1 MSRGYPS
8 LVLFD
13 FDTYLLSD
21 FYLLLPV
28 NAYDNYDTS
37 IQLLANNKMSNT
49 RLVACWLRAGCVYLN
64 SCEKRWLEL
73 KRKLNKES
81 FVRLEICT
89 IMERITYT
97 TGHTDDYSN
106 YSFTNSHSYL
116 A

>member
-28 NAYDNYDTS
+28 NASDNYDTS

-49 RLVACWLRAGCVYLN
+49 RLVACWLRLF
-64 SCEKRWLEL
+64 KFM
-73 KRKLNKES
+73 RKTLARAKAQIEPRK
-81 FVRLEICT
+81 FRRLDICA

-97 TGHTDDYSN
+97 TGHIDDYSN
-106 YSFTNSHSYL
+106 HSFTNSHSYL

>member
-28 NAYDNYDTS
+28 NASDNYDTS

-49 RLVACWLRAGCVYLN
+49 RLVACWL
-64 SCEKRWLEL
+64 EWL
-73 KRKLNKES
+73 
-81 FVRLEICT
+81 RLFLIHAKNV
-89 IMERITYT
+89 
-97 TGHTDDYSN
+97 GS
-106 YSFTNSHSYL
+106 S
-116 A
+116 